1 MQIYRY
7 IFDSMQNQMSA
18 PSFEND
24 IFKVSSTVTTTT
36 PVFLHST

>member
-1 MQIYRY
+1 
-7 IFDSMQNQMSA
+7 MQNQMSA